1 MAKTPRSVKEGRYYP
16 EMFLS
21 NIIINNF
28 VEALEEEDLMLIESM
43 GDESAYEHLS
53 KLYERTYGAEPS
65 GVAVYLLRSKFKI
78 GDESS
83 NRRFIPAHL

>member
-1 MAKTPRSVKEGRYYP
+1 MYLT
-16 EMFLS
+16 

-28 VEALEEEDLMLIESM
+28 VEAIEEEDLMIVESM
-43 GDESAYEHLS
+43 ADEVAYQHLS

-78 GDESS
+78 GEERE
-83 NRRFIPAHL
+83 NRAYLPAHL